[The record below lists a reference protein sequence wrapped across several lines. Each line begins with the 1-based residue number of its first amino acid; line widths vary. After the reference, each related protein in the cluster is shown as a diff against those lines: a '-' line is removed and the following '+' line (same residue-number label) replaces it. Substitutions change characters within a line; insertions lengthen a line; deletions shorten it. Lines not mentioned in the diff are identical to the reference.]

1 MGQESEREDLPE
13 TRTTAKAEAARRE
26 ENERMQAEHP
36 DRVAG
41 RGRESADA
49 RTVGD
54 IDPRDGTDGAGEGGD
69 RLRARRNEDVSEG

>member
-1 MGQESEREDLPE
+1 MGQESERDDLTE
-13 TRTTAKAEAARRE
+13 TRTTVRAEAARRE

-49 RTVGD
+49 QTMGD
-54 IDPRDGTDGAGEGGD
+54 TDPRDGTEEGGD
-69 RLRARRNEDVSEG
+69 RLRARRNEDTSEG